1 MEHVLPELDAD
12 AVKCPSPREFPRI
25 QHISE
30 LPGMYAVCE
39 LGCPSF
45 TDHDYARLEELLNGA
60 YSFSVDFVRLDI
72 SQGTGGGWEAFSV
85 VDILEPEP
93 SARERKGR

>member
-1 MEHVLPELDAD
+1 
-12 AVKCPSPREFPRI
+12 
-25 QHISE
+25 
-30 LPGMYAVCE
+30 MYAVCE
-39 LGCPSF
+39 LRCPSF

-60 YSFSVDFVRLDI
+60 CSFGVDFVRLDV
-72 SQGTGGGWEAFSV
+72 SQGTASGWEAFSV